1 MRVGGELGLVDG
13 TGFFEPAGDTLEF
26 TANYETNSVDIIA
39 CRKNYGLQT
48 AGILKLDRIKNQ
60 NFKHDLET
68 FKIYMTVERD
78 KDFNNVY
85 QKVTSGFAV
94 KASQQ
99 KAGRMEGK
107 IEAESTLVQTFTS
120 FSIEL

>member
-1 MRVGGELGLVDG
+1 M
-13 TGFFEPAGDTLEF
+13 TL
-26 TANYETNSVDIIA
+26 
-39 CRKNYGLQT
+39 RKV
-48 AGILKLDRIKNQ
+48 RNQ

-68 FKIYMTVERD
+68 FKIYMTLERD
-78 KDFNNVY
+78 TEFTNVY
-85 QKVTSGFAV
+85 QQVTSGFAV